1 VGLKLKHVAMMSGLA
16 VAIASGVMV
25 YSPASESSET
35 SYTTDRVQRGDIENV
50 VLADGVVYPSKI
62 VNVGAQ
68 ISGQIETIEV
78 SLGDEVKQGDPV
90 ATIDN
95 LAQQNFLKEAYAE
108 LSVLNA
114 QYEAKQAQIVEAQSS
129 FDRYKTMLND
139 GATSKSLYDS
149 SLATLLVNKAELDQ
163 LSAQKEKALITVDNA
178 KLNLSYT
185 VIDAP
190 IDGTTIYVSVE
201 EGQTVNNNQGT
212 PSIVELA
219 NLDVMT
225 IKAQVSEADIID
237 VMPGQEVYFSILGS
251 NEHSFTG
258 TLRAIEPG
266 PTILTGDDIDLKIG
280 NSDAIYYNAL
290 FDVENPDR
298 ILRIG
303 MTAQVSIVLDKAE
316 DALLVPSQVLVQ
328 DPRRADRF
336 GVPVLRDGEVVMA
349 KVEVGINNNVYA
361 QILSGLD
368 EGDEIVLGSSSVTS
382 RSSGGMQGQGQGA
395 GGPPGGG
402 PGGGGAGGMRL

>member
-1 VGLKLKHVAMMSGLA
+1 
-16 VAIASGVMV
+16 
-25 YSPASESSET
+25 
-35 SYTTDRVQRGDIENV
+35 VQRGDIENV

-78 SLGDEVKQGDPV
+78 ALGDEVKQGDPV
-90 ATIDN
+90 AIIDS

-114 QYEAKQAQIVEAQSS
+114 QYEAKQAQIKEAQSS
-129 FDRYKTMLND
+129 FDRHQTMLKD
-139 GATSKSLYDS
+139 GAISESIYDA
-149 SLATLLVNKAELDQ
+149 SLATLLVYKAELDQ

-185 VIDAP
+185 VIEAP
-190 IDGTTIYVSVE
+190 IDGTTIYLSVE

-225 IKAQVSEADIID
+225 IKAQVSEADIIN

-251 NEHSFTG
+251 SDHRFTG

-266 PTILTGDDIDLKIG
+266 PTILTGDDVDLKIG

-290 FDVENPDR
+290 FDVENPNR

-316 DALLVPSQVLVQ
+316 DALLVPSQVLMQ
-328 DPRRADRF
+328 DPRHNDRY
-336 GVPVLRDGEVVMA
+336 GVQVMRDGEVHMA
-349 KVEVGINNNVYA
+349 KVDVGINNNVYA
-361 QILSGLD
+361 EIVSGLE
-368 EGDEIVLGSSSVTS
+368 EGDEIVLGTATASNSK
-382 RSSGGMQGQGQGA
+382 SGGLMGQGGGPGA

-402 PGGGGAGGMRL
+402 QAGGGMRL